1 MSLPN
6 HVRSVLVLA
15 AACSVAAAQSI
26 MSQQHEV
33 VLAVGDTVANAP
45 GITISG
51 ASGIDAPVID
61 QNGTLLFRARLLGAV
76 SATDERAYFLGRGKG
91 DVRMIV
97 RAGDQ
102 APGLPAGILLRT
114 ATSTGINGSPRISPF
129 GEIVLFQ
136 SALHDPVNPANTPT
150 TADSAFFWGQPGGLT
165 VLAREGDPVPFPSL
179 PGTTWGA
186 MAASL
191 QSTGINVAGQ
201 ALFSTTL
208 VGGPVTT
215 ANDGVVVMGTPGSL
229 TIVSQ
234 EGDVW
239 SGGEVVIP
247 ISGATQLSFITQIN
261 SQGYVLRDVR
271 FSTTIGTATLANDR
285 ALSTWVAGNE
295 LIVVREGNPAPGL
308 VPGVV
313 FGNTANT
320 WTPDTGNCTLTN
332 GGKTAFLGSLLG
344 GDTVIG
350 TNDRALYHG
359 DFNGLSLVM
368 RRNDPCPG
376 LANGETFG
384 NTGNSSLTCNE
395 TDVAFINFLLGP
407 SVTTAN
413 DSSIWV
419 GNAGNLQMVAR
430 EGNLVPTSVLPAGVN
445 GPWAFG
451 AISTGTN
458 NPLLN
463 QRGDVIFQAE
473 VVDPTAPATFK
484 RVWLTWNK
492 LFGLRLLLDAGDT
505 FTTGLGTNT
514 WSVVSSQAG
523 FNSGDGSQPHFNNA
537 GDFAVRPNLDGAL
550 VGAVIRTHVGSLFA
564 QPASIDTA
572 TGGSQSFT
580 FDCGAARAFNIYALL
595 GTSSGSRPGF
605 PSPFGPQIVPLN
617 IDPWLQLSLDLAN
630 TSVYTNTLSLLDANG
645 RGTASF
651 NFPALPVFAGTDLHH
666 AVVALDFSLNS
677 TFVTEPVAVRLF

>member
-1 MSLPN
+1 MSSANSLRT
-6 HVRSVLVLA
+6 VFVLA

-26 MSQQHEV
+26 MSQHHEV

-61 QNGTLLFRARLLGAV
+61 QNGTLLFRARLLGTV
-76 SATDERAYFLGRGKG
+76 SATDDRAYFLGRGKG

-114 ATSTGINGSPRISPF
+114 ATLTGINGSPRISPF

-136 SALHDPVNPANTPT
+136 SALYDPVTPTNTPT
-150 TADSAFFWGQPGGLT
+150 TADTALFWGPVGGLT

-191 QSTGINVAGQ
+191 QSTGINAAGQ

-208 VGGPVTT
+208 IGGTVTT
-215 ANDGVVVMGTPGSL
+215 ANDGVVVMGVPNNL
-229 TIVSQ
+229 TIVSR

-239 SGGEVVIP
+239 PNGAVVMP

-261 SQGYVLRDVR
+261 ELGYVLRDVR
-271 FSTTIGTATLANDR
+271 FSTTLGNATVANDR
-285 ALSTWVAGNE
+285 ALSMWVAGNE
-295 LIVVREGNPAPGL
+295 LIVVREGDQAPGL

-313 FGNTANT
+313 FGNAANS

-332 GGKTAFLGSLLG
+332 GGKTAFSGALQG
-344 GDTVIG
+344 GDTTAGI
-350 TNDRALYHG
+350 NDRAIYHG
-359 DFNGLSLVM
+359 DFNGLNLVV
-368 RRNDPCPG
+368 RRGDACPG
-376 LANGETFG
+376 IAGVTFDTLIG
-384 NTGNSSLTCNE
+384 GSISCNE
-395 TDVAFINFLLGP
+395 TDVVFLSTLAGAG
-407 SVTTAN
+407 VTAAS
-413 DSSIWV
+413 DSSAWF
-419 GNAGNLQMVAR
+419 GHGGALQLIAR
-430 EGNLVPTSVLPAGVN
+430 EGMQIPTNVLAPTVN
-445 GPWAFG
+445 GPWVLDQLNN
-451 AISTGTN
+451 GTN
-458 NPLLN
+458 TPRLN
-463 QRGDVIFQAE
+463 GRGDVFFQAT
-473 VVDPTAPATFK
+473 VIDPVAATFK
-484 RVWLTWNK
+484 DVMFAWSP
-492 LFGLRLLLDAGDT
+492 LFGLRLLLDAGET
-505 FTTGLGTNT
+505 FTTGIGTDT
-514 WSVVSSQAG
+514 WSVVSSSAG
-523 FNSGDGSQPHFNNA
+523 FQSGDGSQPHFNNA
-537 GDFAVRPNLDGAL
+537 GDLAVRPNLGGAL
-550 VGAVIRTHVGSLFA
+550 VGAVIRTHIGSLFA
-564 QPASIDTA
+564 EPASIDTNV
-572 TGGSQSFT
+572 GGTQNFA

-605 PSPFGPQIVPLN
+605 ASPFGPQIVPLN

-630 TSVYTNTLSLLDANG
+630 TSIYTNTLSLLDANG

-651 NFPALPVFAGTDLHH
+651 NFPALPVFAGTNLHH

-677 TFVTEPVAVRLF
+677 TYVTEPVAVRLY

>member
-191 QSTGINVAGQ
+191 QSTGINAAGQ

-430 EGNLVPTSVLPAGVN
+430 EGDLVPTSVLPAGVN

-651 NFPALPVFAGTDLHH
+651 NFPALPVFAGTNLHH

-677 TFVTEPVAVRLF
+677 TFVTEPVAVRLY

>member
-76 SATDERAYFLGRGKG
+76 SATDDRAYFLGRGKG

-102 APGLPAGILLRT
+102 APGLPTGILLRT

-150 TADSAFFWGQPGGLT
+150 TADSAFFWGQPSGLT

-186 MAASL
+186 MTSSL
-191 QSTGINVAGQ
+191 QSTGINAAGQ

-208 VGGPVTT
+208 VGGTVTA
-215 ANDGVVVMGTPGSL
+215 ANDGVVVMGVPGNL
-229 TIVSQ
+229 TIVSR

-239 SGGEVVIP
+239 PDGSVVVP
-247 ISGATQLSFITQIN
+247 ITGATQLSFITQIN

-271 FSTTIGTATLANDR
+271 FSTTSGTATLANDR
-285 ALSTWVAGNE
+285 ALSMWVAGNE
-295 LIVVREGNPAPGL
+295 LIVVREGDPAPGL
-308 VPGVV
+308 VPGVI
-313 FGNTANT
+313 FANQTNT
-320 WTPDTGNCTLTN
+320 WNPETGNCTLTN
-332 GGKTAFLGSLLG
+332 GGKTAFLGNLTG

-359 DFNGLSLVM
+359 DFNGLNLVV
-368 RRNDPCPG
+368 RRGDACPG
-376 LANGETFG
+376 IAGVTFDVI
-384 NTGNSSLTCNE
+384 NTSSVSCNE
-395 TDVAFINFLLGP
+395 TDVVFVSSLAGAG
-407 SVTTAN
+407 VTTAN
-413 DSSIWV
+413 DSSAWY
-419 GNAGNLQMVAR
+419 GRGGALQLIAR
-430 EGNLVPTSVLPAGVN
+430 EGAAVPTSVLAPTVN
-445 GPWAFG
+445 GPWIIDQING
-451 AISTGTN
+451 GTN
-458 NPLLN
+458 TPRLN
-463 QRGDVIFQAE
+463 GRGDVFIQ
-473 VVDPTAPATFK
+473 VTVLDPVASTFK
-484 RVWLTWNK
+484 NVMFAWSQ

-505 FTTGLGTNT
+505 FTTSLGTDT
-514 WSVVSSQAG
+514 WSVVSSSAG

-537 GDFAVRPNLDGAL
+537 GDLAVRPNLGGAL

-572 TGGSQSFT
+572 VGGSQSFT

-605 PSPFGPQIVPLN
+605 ASPFGPQIVPLN
-617 IDPWLQLSLDLAN
+617 VDPWLQLSLDLAN
-630 TSVYTNTLSLLDANG
+630 TSIYTNTLSLLDANG

-677 TFVTEPVAVRLF
+677 TFVTEPVAVRLY

>member
-1 MSLPN
+1 MSPAIQL
-6 HVRSVLVLA
+6 RSLLVLA
-15 AACSVAAAQSI
+15 TACSVAAAQSI
-26 MSQQHEV
+26 MSQHHEV

-76 SATDERAYFLGRGKG
+76 SATDDRAYFLGRGKG

-136 SALHDPVNPANTPT
+136 SALYDPVTPANTPT
-150 TADSAFFWGQPGGLT
+150 TADSAFFWGQPSGLT

-191 QSTGINVAGQ
+191 QSTGINAAGQ

-208 VGGPVTT
+208 VGGTVTT
-215 ANDGVVVMGTPGSL
+215 ANDGVVVMGVPGNL
-229 TIVSQ
+229 TIVSR

-239 SGGEVVIP
+239 PNGAVVMP

-271 FSTTIGTATLANDR
+271 FSTTLGNATVANDR
-285 ALSTWVAGNE
+285 ALSMWVAGNE
-295 LIVVREGNPAPGL
+295 LIVVREGDPAPGL
-308 VPGVV
+308 VPGVI
-313 FGNTANT
+313 FANQANT

-332 GGKTAFLGSLLG
+332 GGKTAFLGSLTG

-359 DFNGLSLVM
+359 DFNGLNLVV
-368 RRNDPCPG
+368 RRGDACPG
-376 LANGETFG
+376 LTGVTFDVF
-384 NTGNSSLTCNE
+384 NNSSVSCNE
-395 TDVAFINFLLGP
+395 TDVVFVSSVAGAG
-407 SVTTAN
+407 VTTAN
-413 DSSIWV
+413 DSSAWY
-419 GNAGNLQMVAR
+419 GRGGALQLIAR
-430 EGNLVPTSVLPAGVN
+430 EGDAVPTSVLAPTVN
-445 GPWAFG
+445 GPWIIDQ
-451 AISTGTN
+451 ISGGTN
-458 NPLLN
+458 TPRLN
-463 QRGDVIFQAE
+463 GRGDVFIQ
-473 VVDPTAPATFK
+473 VTVLDPVASTFK
-484 RVWLTWNK
+484 NVMFAWSP

-505 FTTGLGTNT
+505 FTTGLGTDT
-514 WSVVSSQAG
+514 WSVVSSSAG

-537 GDFAVRPNLDGAL
+537 GDLAVRPNLGGAL

-564 QPASIDTA
+564 EPASIDTA
-572 TGGSQSFT
+572 VGGTQNFA

-605 PSPFGPQIVPLN
+605 ASPFGPQIVPLN
-617 IDPWLQLSLDLAN
+617 VDPWLQLSLDLAN
-630 TSVYTNTLSLLDANG
+630 TSIYTNTLSLLDANG